1 MLTRRI
7 LLKSSL
13 AAGALSGFLPGLL
26 PRTARAQAAVH
37 AMAMHG
43 DPKYGPDFAHFEY
56 VNPDA
61 PRGGELVM
69 AAIGTF
75 DTFNGFI
82 IKGTPAVG
90 LGGVYETL
98 TAGSAD
104 EAFTRYGLLADSME
118 MPDDR
123 SWIAFNLRPEA
134 RWHDGKPVTVDDV
147 IFSFE
152 TLKEKGDPFYRVY
165 YQSVLK
171 AEKVGD
177 YQVKFVF
184 DGKPNRELPLIIGEL
199 TVLPKHAWEGRDFET
214 PDLVE
219 PLGSGPY
226 KISSFEAG
234 RRVVYQRVTDYWG
247 EKLPV
252 NLGQS
257 NPDRV
262 RYEYYRDPLIAFEA
276 FKAGEFDYR
285 AENSAKLWATG
296 YDIPQVAN
304 GLIIKEKL
312 PDEST
317 QGMQCMVYNT
327 RREIFRDARVRQ
339 AITHAF
345 DFEWTNKTLFYDQYT
360 RTKSYWA
367 GGELASKGLP
377 QGEELEILERYRGKV
392 PEEVFTTEYLPPATD
407 GSGNNRVN
415 LRTGAQLLKSA
426 GWEIKGGVLTNAT
439 TGKAMEFEILL
450 VDALFERITQ
460 PLIQN
465 LERLG
470 VKAKMRTVDP
480 AQFQNRIQEFD
491 FDIIQSGF
499 GQSESPG
506 NEQRDF
512 WGSVNADVLGS
523 RNTIGVKDPVIDE
536 LIELVIAADSRE
548 SLIARTHALDRV
560 LLWHHFVLPQWH
572 LPADR
577 IAYWNKFSRPAVK
590 PKYGVGFNTWWID
603 ADKAAALA
611 AKKTN

>member
-1 MLTRRI
+1 MLTRRL

-13 AAGALSGFLPGLL
+13 AAGALTGLL
-26 PRTARAQAAVH
+26 PRQIWAQGATPVH

-43 DPKYGPDFAHFEY
+43 DPKYGPDFPHFEY

-61 PRGGELVM
+61 PKGGELVM

-90 LGGVYETL
+90 LGSVYETL
-98 TAGSAD
+98 TTGSAD
-104 EAFTRYGLLADSME
+104 EAFSRYGLLAESME
-118 MPDDR
+118 MPNDR

-134 RWHDGKPVTVDDV
+134 RWHDGKPVTAEDV
-147 IFSFE
+147 IFSFD
-152 TLKEKGDPFYRVY
+152 TLKEKGDPFFRVY
-165 YQSVLK
+165 YQSVVK
-171 AEKVGD
+171 AEKTGD
-177 YQVKFVF
+177 KQVKFVF
-184 DGKPNRELPLIIGEL
+184 DGKMNRELPLIIGEI

-214 PDLVE
+214 PDLVT

-226 KISSFEAG
+226 RINSFEAG
-234 RRVVYQRVTDYWG
+234 RRVTYERVADYWG
-247 EKLPV
+247 VSLPA

-257 NPDRV
+257 NPDKI

-276 FKAGEFDYR
+276 FKAGEFDFR

-296 YDIPQVAN
+296 YDIPQVTN

-317 QGMQCMVYNT
+317 QGMQCMVFNT
-327 RREIFRDARVRQ
+327 RREIFKDPIVRQ
-339 AITHAF
+339 AINYAF

-392 PEEVFTTEYLPPATD
+392 PEEVFTTEYIPPTTD
-407 GSGNNRVN
+407 GSGNNRAN

-426 GWEIKGGVLTNAT
+426 GWEVKGGVLTNAAS
-439 TGKAMEFEILL
+439 GKALEFEFLL

-460 PLIQN
+460 PIIQN

-470 VKAKMRTVDP
+470 IKAKMRTVDP
-480 AQFQNRIQEFD
+480 AQFQNRVQEFD
-491 FDIIQSGF
+491 FDVIQTGF

-512 WGSVNADVLGS
+512 WGSASADVQAS

-536 LIELVIAADSRE
+536 LIELIIAAETRE

-577 IAYWNKFSRPAVK
+577 IVYWDKFSRPAVK
-590 PKYGVGFNTWWID
+590 PKYGIGFNTWWID
-603 ADKAAALA
+603 AEKASALA